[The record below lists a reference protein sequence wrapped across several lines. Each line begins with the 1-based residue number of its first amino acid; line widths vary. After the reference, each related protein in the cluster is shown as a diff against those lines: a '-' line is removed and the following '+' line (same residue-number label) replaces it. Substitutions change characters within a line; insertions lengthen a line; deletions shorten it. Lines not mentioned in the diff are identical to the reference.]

1 MDGPGMNVWNALD
14 AFPTGRE
21 PIYATIG
28 NFDGVHL
35 GHQAIL
41 ASVIGAAKT
50 RSAPSLLISFD
61 PHPLAVVAPSRGPKL
76 LQTRRQKLETLEATG
91 LDGMLVLPF
100 DRELAALTGEEFFGT
115 YLAERIRFASVHV
128 GSNFRFGHARGGDVR
143 LLETIGA
150 EFGFSV
156 VAVPPVDVDGETVS
170 SSAIR
175 TAMEEGDVA
184 RARTMLGRPFA
195 LTGEVVRGEGRGRT
209 LDFPTA
215 NVAVD
220 NETVPR
226 HGVYVTETFA
236 FASRFPSITNVGF
249 RPTFGGTTL
258 SVESHLI
265 DVDEDLYGERIEV
278 RFLARLRDEKTFAGP
293 AELADQIA
301 RDQAAATS
309 YFSGLTLARR

>member
-1 MDGPGMNVWNALD
+1 MNVWNSLD

-21 PIYATIG
+21 PICATIG

-41 ASVIGAAKT
+41 ASVIGAAKR

-91 LDGMLVLPF
+91 LDGMMMLPF

-115 YLAERIRFASVHV
+115 YLAERIRFAAVHV
-128 GSNFRFGHARGGDVR
+128 GSNFRFGRARGGDIG
-143 LLETIGA
+143 LLHTIGA
-150 EFGFSV
+150 ELGFSV
-156 VAVPPVDVDGETVS
+156 VAVPPVFVDGETVS
-170 SSAIR
+170 SSAVR
-175 TAMEEGDVA
+175 SAVEAGDVA
-184 RARTMLGRPFA
+184 KARALLGRPFA
-195 LTGEVVRGEGRGRT
+195 VTGEVVHGEGRGRA

-220 NETVPR
+220 NEIVPR
-226 HGVYVTETFA
+226 RGVYVTETMA
-236 FASRFPSITNVGF
+236 FGSRFPSITNVGV

-265 DVDEDLYGERIEV
+265 DVDEDLYDERVEV
-278 RFLARLRDEKTFAGP
+278 RFLARLRDEATFAGP
-293 AELADQIA
+293 AELADQLA
-301 RDQAAATS
+301 RDHAAATS
-309 YFSGLTLARR
+309 YFSGLALARH

>member
-1 MDGPGMNVWNALD
+1 MNVWNSLD

-21 PIYATIG
+21 PNCATIG

-41 ASVIGAAKT
+41 ASAVHAARR
-50 RSAPSLLISFD
+50 RSGPSLLISFD

-91 LDGMLVLPF
+91 LDGILLLPF
-100 DRELAALTGEEFFGT
+100 DRALAALTGEEFFGT

-128 GSNFRFGHARGGDVR
+128 GSNFRFGRARGGDIRV
-143 LLETIGA
+143 LQTLGA
-150 EFGFSV
+150 ALGFSV
-156 VAVPPVDVDGETVS
+156 VAVPPVLIDGETVS

-175 TAMEEGDVA
+175 AAIEAGDVA
-184 RARTMLGRPFA
+184 RARSFLGRPFA
-195 LTGEVVRGEGRGRT
+195 VTGEVVHGEGRGRA
-209 LDFPTA
+209 LGFPTA
-215 NVAVD
+215 NVAID

-226 HGVYVTETFA
+226 RGVYVTETLA
-236 FASRFPSITNVGF
+236 FGSRFPSITNVGI
-249 RPTFGGTTL
+249 RPTFGGTAL

-265 DVDEDLYGERIEV
+265 DVDEDLYGERVEV
-278 RFLARLRDEKTFAGP
+278 RFLARLRDEARFAGP
-293 AELADQIA
+293 AELADQLA
-301 RDQAAATS
+301 RDLAAATS

>member
-1 MDGPGMNVWNALD
+1 MNVWNALD

-21 PIYATIG
+21 PICATIG

-41 ASVIGAAKT
+41 ASVISAAKK
-50 RSAPSLLISFD
+50 RSAPSLLITFD

-91 LDGMLVLPF
+91 LDGILMLPF
-100 DRELAALTGEEFFGT
+100 DRVLAALTGEEFFGS
-115 YLAERIRFASVHV
+115 YLSARLRFATVHV
-128 GSNFRFGHARGGDVR
+128 GSIFRFGRTRGGDIR
-143 LLETIGA
+143 LLRTIGA
-150 EFGFSV
+150 ELSFSV
-156 VAVPPVDVDGETVS
+156 VAVPPVTVDGETVS

-175 TAMEEGDVA
+175 TAIEEGDVTRA
-184 RARTMLGRPFA
+184 RALLGRPFA
-195 LTGEVVRGEGRGRT
+195 VTGEVVRGEGRGRL

-220 NETVPR
+220 NETIPR
-226 HGVYVTETFA
+226 RGVYVTETMA
-236 FASRFPSITNVGF
+236 FGSRFPSITNVGV

-258 SVESHLI
+258 AVESHLI
-265 DVDEDLYGERIEV
+265 DVDEDLYGERVEV
-278 RFLARLRDEKTFAGP
+278 RFLARLRDEVKFAGP

-309 YFSGLTLARR
+309 YFSGLTLARY

>member
-1 MDGPGMNVWNALD
+1 MNVWNALD

-21 PIYATIG
+21 PVHATIG

-41 ASVIGAAKT
+41 ASVIGAA
-50 RSAPSLLISFD
+50 RSRAAPSLLISFD

-76 LQTRRQKLETLEATG
+76 LQTRRQKLEAIEATG
-91 LDGMLVLPF
+91 VDGMLLLPF
-100 DRELAALTGEEFFGT
+100 DRELAALTGEEFFEG
-115 YLAERIRFASVHV
+115 YLAERIRFAGVHV
-128 GSNFRFGHARGGDVR
+128 GTNFRFGHARGGDIR
-143 LLETIGA
+143 LLQTIGA
-150 EFGFSV
+150 KLGFSV
-156 VAVPPVDVDGETVS
+156 HAVPPVTVDGDTVS

-175 TAMEEGDVA
+175 AAIDAGDVA
-184 RARTMLGRPFA
+184 RAREMLGRPFA
-195 LTGEVVRGEGRGRT
+195 VTGEVVRGEGRGRL

-220 NETVPR
+220 NETIPAR
-226 HGVYVTETFA
+226 GVYVTETLA
-236 FASRFPSITNVGF
+236 FASRFPSITNVGV

-258 SVESHLI
+258 SVESHQI

-278 RFLARLRDEKTFAGP
+278 RFLARLRDEQKFSGP

-309 YFSGLTLARR
+309 YFSGLSLTRR

>member
-1 MDGPGMNVWNALD
+1 MNVWNALD

-21 PIYATIG
+21 PVYATIG

-41 ASVIGAAKT
+41 ASVINAARS

-76 LQTRRQKLETLEATG
+76 LQTRRQKLETIDGTG
-91 LDGMLVLPF
+91 VDGMLLLPF
-100 DRELAALTGEEFFGT
+100 DRELAALTGEEFFEA
-115 YLAERIRFASVHV
+115 YLAERIRFAAVHV
-128 GSNFRFGHARGGDVR
+128 GSNFRFGHARGGDIR
-143 LLETIGA
+143 LLESIGGKL
-150 EFGFSV
+150 GFSV
-156 VAVPPVDVDGETVS
+156 RAVPPVSIDGETVS

-175 TAMEEGDVA
+175 AAIDAGDVA
-184 RARTMLGRPFA
+184 RATAMLGRPFA
-195 LTGEVVRGEGRGRT
+195 VTGEVVRGEGRGRL

-220 NETVPR
+220 NETIPAR
-226 HGVYVTETFA
+226 GVYVTETLA
-236 FASRFPSITNVGF
+236 FASRFPSITNVGV

-265 DVDEDLYGERIEV
+265 DVDEDLYGERVEV
-278 RFLARLRDEKTFAGP
+278 RFLARLRDEQKFAGP
-293 AELADQIA
+293 AELADQLA

-309 YFSGLTLARR
+309 YFSGLSLSRR

>member
-1 MDGPGMNVWNALD
+1 MNVWNSLD

-21 PIYATIG
+21 PICATIG

-41 ASVIGAAKT
+41 QSVIAAAKQ
-50 RSAPSLLISFD
+50 RSAPSLLITFD

-91 LDGMLVLPF
+91 LDGMLLVPF
-100 DRELAALTGEEFFGT
+100 DRELAALTGEEFFGG
-115 YLAERIRFASVHV
+115 YLAQRIRFASVHV
-128 GSNFRFGHARGGDVR
+128 GANFRFGRARGGDIR
-143 LLETIGA
+143 LLQSIGA
-150 EFGFSV
+150 ELGFSV
-156 VAVPPVDVDGETVS
+156 VAVPPVSVDGETVS

-175 TAMEEGDVA
+175 TAVDAGEVA
-184 RARTMLGRPFA
+184 RAWSLLGRPFA
-195 LTGEVVRGEGRGRT
+195 VTGEVVHGDGRGRG
-209 LDFPTA
+209 LGFPTA

-226 HGVYVTETFA
+226 RGVYVTETMA
-236 FASRFPSITNVGF
+236 LGARYPSITNVGV
-249 RPTFGGTTL
+249 RPTFGGSNL

-265 DVDEDLYGERIEV
+265 DVDEDLYGERVEV
-278 RFLARLRDEKTFAGP
+278 RFLARLRDEAKFSGP
-293 AELADQIA
+293 AELADQLA